1 MKYRYL
7 GRTGVRVSSLCL
19 GTLMI
24 GPWGGNT
31 REDSLALIGRA
42 LDEGINYID
51 TADSYSRGEA
61 EHIIGAALAKP
72 SVRDRVV
79 LATKVYS
86 PMGVDPNARGL
97 SRRWI
102 LHEVEQSLRRLNTDR
117 IDLYQVHRPD
127 PATDLDE
134 TIDALSDLVHAGKIR
149 YFGTSTFPAHLLVEA
164 QWSAQRSGRCRPVCE
179 QPPYSLLAR
188 EIEADVL
195 PCCRK
200 YHIGAVVWSPLA
212 GGWLSGRYRAGVDV
226 AASARGDRWPLRY
239 DLSLEDNQRKLVAV
253 ERLTLLAAEAG
264 LTLIELAIAFT
275 LHHAD
280 VTAAII
286 GPRTI
291 DHLESQF
298 SAADVVL
305 DDDLLDRIDKIVPP
319 GTTLNPADGGWK
331 APELTDSTLRR
342 RRT

>member
-1 MKYRYL
+1 MRYRYL
-7 GRTGVRVSSLCL
+7 GRTGVRVSTLGL
-19 GTLMI
+19 GTLML
-24 GPWGGNT
+24 GSWGGNS

-61 EHIIGAALAKP
+61 EQIIGTALARP
-72 SVRDRVV
+72 SLRDRVV

-86 PMGVDPNARGL
+86 PMGVDPNSRGL

-102 LHEVEQSLRRLNTDR
+102 LHAVEQSLRRLNTDR

-134 TIDALSDLVHAGKIR
+134 TIDALSDLVRAGKIR

-164 QWSAQRSGRCRPVCE
+164 QWSAQRPGCYRPVCE

-200 YHIGAVVWSPLA
+200 YQVGAVVWSPLA
-212 GGWLSGRYRAGVDV
+212 GGWLSGRYRAG
-226 AASARGDRWPLRY
+226 AEITASGRSGRWPLRY
-239 DLSLEDNQRKLVAV
+239 DLSLAANQRKLAAV
-253 ERLTLLAAEAG
+253 ERLALLADEAG
-264 LTLIELAIAFT
+264 LTLIELAVAFT
-275 LHHAD
+275 LHHPD

-286 GPRTI
+286 GPRTMEQ
-291 DHLESQF
+291 LESQF

-305 DDDLLDRIDKIVPP
+305 DDELLDLIDTIVPP
-319 GTTLNPADGGWK
+319 GTTLNPEDGGWK